1 MNQKKKNLLIS
12 ILFPVL
18 LAGFGLFFFLK
29 PDAELS
35 ISERRKLKQ
44 TPELTAKALMD
55 GSYFTDFEA
64 YALDQFPMRE
74 TFRRINAFYRF
85 RMLGQKDTNKIYL
98 IGDQASK
105 LEYPMNETY
114 VLGAA
119 KKFNALYDRYL
130 SGMHV
135 YYSVI
140 PDKNY
145 FLAKKNGYP
154 SMDYQQLT
162 QIMQENTRNM
172 TYLDLFSSLTIDD
185 YYRTDTHWKQDRL
198 SNVLAA
204 LGDGMGFA
212 APDLSTWQANTY
224 TPFYG
229 VYCGQAALPIG
240 SDTLTYLTGDAV
252 NNASVWNYETNREE
266 SVYPLEKLNGMDPY
280 DVFLGGAAPLLKITS
295 PKGDPAKKLILFRD
309 SYGSSLTPLLL
320 EAYSEI
326 WLVDIRYISSELLGT
341 YIDFSDQDVL
351 FLYSTMVIN
360 NSPMLK

>member
-1 MNQKKKNLLIS
+1 MNQKTKNLLIS
-12 ILFPVL
+12 ILLPVL
-18 LAGFGLFFFLK
+18 LAGFGLLFFLL
-29 PDAELS
+29 PDKELS
-35 ISERRKLKQ
+35 VSERRKLKQ
-44 TPELTAKALMD
+44 TPQLTAKELLN

-85 RMLGQKDTNKIYL
+85 RLLGQKDTNQIYL
-98 IGDQASK
+98 VGDQASK
-105 LEYPMNETY
+105 LEYPMNEAY

-119 KKFNALYDRYL
+119 QKLDALYERYL
-130 SGMHV
+130 SGMRV
-135 YYSVI
+135 YYSVV
-140 PDKNY
+140 PDKNF
-145 FLAKKNGYP
+145 FLAEKNGYP
-154 SMDYQQLT
+154 SMDYQRL
-162 QIMQENTRNM
+162 IRILQENVRDM

-185 YYRTDTHWKQDRL
+185 YYRTDTHWKQERL

-212 APDLSTWQANTY
+212 APDLDAWQVNAY
-224 TPFYG
+224 APFYG

-240 SDTLTYLTGDAV
+240 SDTLIYLTGDAV
-252 NNASVWNYETNREE
+252 NSASVWNYETNREE
-266 SVYPLEKLNGMDPY
+266 PVYPPEKLDGMDPY

-341 YIDFSDQDVL
+341 YINFTDQDVL
-351 FLYSTMVIN
+351 FLYSTLVIN

>member
-12 ILFPVL
+12 ILFPLL
-18 LAGFGLFFFLK
+18 LAGFGLFFFLL
-29 PDAELS
+29 PDADLS
-35 ISERRKLKQ
+35 TSERRKLKQ
-44 TPELTAKALMD
+44 TPQLTAEALFS

-85 RMLGQKDTNKIYL
+85 RVLGQKDTNQIYL
-98 IGDQASK
+98 VGDQASK
-105 LEYPMNETY
+105 LEYPMNEAY

-119 KKFNALYDRYL
+119 QKLHALHDRYL
-130 SGMHV
+130 SGMRV
-135 YYSVI
+135 FYSVI
-140 PDKNY
+140 PDKNF
-145 FLAKKNGYP
+145 FLAEKNGYP
-154 SMDYQQLT
+154 SMDYHQMI
-162 QIMQENTRNM
+162 QILQENIQDM
-172 TYLDLFSSLTIDD
+172 TYLDLFSSLSIDD
-185 YYRTDTHWKQDRL
+185 YYRTDTHWKQERL
-198 SNVLAA
+198 SNVLAV

-212 APDLSTWQANTY
+212 VPDLTAWQVNVYA
-224 TPFYG
+224 PFYG

-240 SDTLTYLTGDAV
+240 SDTLTYLTSDAI
-252 NNASVWNYETNREE
+252 NCASVWNYETNREE

-280 DVFLGGAAPLLKITS
+280 DVFLGGAAPLLKVTS
-295 PKGDPAKKLILFRD
+295 PKGDPTKKLILFRD

>member
-18 LAGFGLFFFLK
+18 LAGFAVFFFLL
-29 PDAELS
+29 PDSDLS
-35 ISERRKLKQ
+35 MSERRKLKQ
-44 TPELTAKALMD
+44 APELTAKALLD
-55 GSYFTDFEA
+55 GSYFTKFES
-64 YALDQFPMRE
+64 YALDQFPLRE
-74 TFRRINAFYRF
+74 TFRRIHAVYRF
-85 RMLGQKDTNKIYL
+85 RILGQKDTNQIYL
-98 IGDQASK
+98 VGDQASK
-105 LEYPMNETY
+105 LEYPMNEAY

-119 KKFNALYDRYL
+119 KKFNALYERYL
-130 SGMHV
+130 SGMRV

-154 SMDYQQLT
+154 SMDYNHLT
-162 QIMQENTRNM
+162 QILRENVRDM

-185 YYRTDTHWKQDRL
+185 YYRTDTHWKQERL
-198 SNVLAA
+198 SSVLTV
-204 LGDGMGFA
+204 LGEGMGFA
-212 APDLSTWQANTY
+212 APDLSAWRANVY
-224 TPFYG
+224 APFYG

-252 NNASVWNYETNREE
+252 NSATVWNYETNQEE
-266 SVYPLEKLNGMDPY
+266 PVYPLEKLNCMDPY

-326 WLVDIRYISSELLGT
+326 WLVDIRYISSNLLEK

>member
-18 LAGFGLFFFLK
+18 LAGFAVLFFLL
-29 PDAELS
+29 PDSDLS
-35 ISERRKLKQ
+35 MSERRKLKQ
-44 TPELTAKALMD
+44 APELTAKALLD
-55 GSYFTDFEA
+55 GSYFTKFES
-64 YALDQFPMRE
+64 YALDQFPLRE
-74 TFRRINAFYRF
+74 TFRRIHAVYRF
-85 RMLGQKDTNKIYL
+85 RILGQKDTNQIYL
-98 IGDQASK
+98 VGDQASK
-105 LEYPMNETY
+105 LEYPMNEAY

-119 KKFNALYDRYL
+119 KKFNALYERYL
-130 SGMHV
+130 SGMRV

-145 FLAKKNGYP
+145 FLADKNGYP
-154 SMDYQQLT
+154 SMDYNHLT
-162 QIMQENTRNM
+162 QILRENVRDM

-185 YYRTDTHWKQDRL
+185 YYRTDTHWKQERL
-198 SNVLAA
+198 SSVLTV
-204 LGDGMGFA
+204 LGEGMGFA
-212 APDLSTWQANTY
+212 APDLSAWRANVY
-224 TPFYG
+224 APFYG

-252 NNASVWNYETNREE
+252 NSATVWNYETNQEE
-266 SVYPLEKLNGMDPY
+266 PVYPLEKLNGMDPY

-326 WLVDIRYISSELLGT
+326 WLVDIRYISSNLLEK